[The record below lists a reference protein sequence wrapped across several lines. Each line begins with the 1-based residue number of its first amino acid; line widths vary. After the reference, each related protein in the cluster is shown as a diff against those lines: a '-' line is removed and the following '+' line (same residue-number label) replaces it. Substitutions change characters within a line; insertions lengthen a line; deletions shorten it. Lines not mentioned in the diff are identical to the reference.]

1 MNYYTKKSM
10 SPLMLTDEWIWM
22 VSYHN
27 SPLPPH
33 ISLLLRLLTM
43 FVWMDSGIGSLL
55 AFAVAISSDYNEENK
70 L

>member
-1 MNYYTKKSM
+1 MDMDGELSQF
-10 SPLMLTDEWIWM
+10 P
-22 VSYHN
+22 
-27 SPLPPH
+27 PLPPH